1 MSKFQPGDLVK
12 VKDGFHEEGMGDVR
26 VALVLSE
33 WVPKGPDRNPRMN
46 YTSIY
51 NIKLLNGHRM
61 KVHEMF
67 LEVMS
72 EETTE

>member
-1 MSKFQPGDLVK
+1 
-12 VKDGFHEEGMGDVR
+12 MGDVR

-33 WVPKGPDRNPRMN
+33 WDPKGQDRNPRMK

-67 LEVMS
+67 LEVMN

>member
-1 MSKFQPGDLVK
+1 MSKFQAGDLVRLK
-12 VKDGFHEEGMGDVR
+12 EGFHEEGMGDVR
-26 VALVLSE
+26 VALILSE
-33 WVPKGPDRNPRMN
+33 WDPKGSDRNPRMK

-67 LEVMS
+67 LEEMS
-72 EETTE
+72 GKDIE

>member
-1 MSKFQPGDLVK
+1 MSKIQPGDLVRIK
-12 VKDGFHEEGMGDVR
+12 EGFDEEGMGCVR

-33 WVPKGPDRNPRMN
+33 WSPKGQDRNPRMK

-67 LEVMS
+67 LEVMN
-72 EETTE
+72 EKATE

>member
-1 MSKFQPGDLVK
+1 
-12 VKDGFHEEGMGDVR
+12 MGDVR

-67 LEVMS
+67 LEVMN
-72 EETTE
+72 EEATE

>member
-1 MSKFQPGDLVK
+1 MNKIQPGDLVR
-12 VKDGFHEEGMGDVR
+12 VKEGFDEEGMGCVR

-33 WVPKGPDRNPRMN
+33 WCPKGSDRNPRMK
-46 YTSIY
+46 YTSVY

-72 EETTE
+72 EEAAE